1 MTIFEHRTIGLLE
14 EIRDL
19 LLKLTSQPPNDA
31 RNSSG
36 IARNRPKRSRIL
48 RNPLGQGANF
58 YGIVYGGITE
68 QSLVYADTP
77 RGYEPLQ
84 KRRSN
89 REHSHR
95 LETGRRRRDPG
106 DLTPRTEIAVA
117 KWYPEWAKKDLRS
130 RGYIVDDAQ
139 PQPNTTPEPSS
150 TLIETSR
157 HYPEHIRRAF
167 AEIQAQGR
175 GAKLSMPG

>member
-1 MTIFEHRTIGLLE
+1 MASFTAEL
-14 EIRDL
+14 
-19 LLKLTSQPPNDA
+19 Q
-31 RNSSG
+31 NSPWYT
-36 IARNRPKRSRIL
+36 R
-48 RNPLGQGANF
+48 
-58 YGIVYGGITE
+58 
-68 QSLVYADTP
+68 TP

-84 KRRSN
+84 KRRSD

-130 RGYIVDDAQ
+130 RGYIVDDAE

-175 GAKLSMPG
+175 GAKLSMSG

>member
-1 MTIFEHRTIGLLE
+1 MTIFEHRTTGLLE

-19 LLKLTSQPPNDA
+19 LLKLTSQPPQ
-31 RNSSG
+31 RRPKQL
-36 IARNRPKRSRIL
+36 RNRPKSPKKIKNPQKSRRSRSK
-48 RNPLGQGANF
+48 F

-68 QSLVYADTP
+68 RSLVYADPSWLRT
-77 RGYEPLQ
+77 LQ

>member
-1 MTIFEHRTIGLLE
+1 MASFTAEL
-14 EIRDL
+14 
-19 LLKLTSQPPNDA
+19 Q
-31 RNSSG
+31 NS
-36 IARNRPKRSRIL
+36 AWYRR
-48 RNPLGQGANF
+48 
-58 YGIVYGGITE
+58 
-68 QSLVYADTP
+68 TP

-84 KRRSN
+84 KRRRN

-95 LETGRRRRDPG
+95 LETGRWRRDPG
-106 DLTPRTEIAVA
+106 DLNPRTEIEVA
-117 KWYPEWAKKDLRS
+117 KLYPALAKKDLRS
-130 RGYIVDDAQ
+130 RGYIVYDAE

-157 HYPEHIRRAF
+157 RYPEHIRRSF

>member
-68 QSLVYADTP
+68 RSLVYADPSWLRT
-77 RGYEPLQ
+77 LQ

-89 REHSHR
+89 REHSQR
-95 LETGRRRRDPG
+95 LETGRRRGDPG